1 MSDASTMQPL
11 STESQGDTGHGRHR
25 GQNSAQ
31 DGDTAPRGRH
41 RKQSEDT
48 EAAA

>member
-1 MSDASTMQPL
+1 MSDTSTMQPL
-11 STESQGDTGHGRHR
+11 SAETQGDAGHGRHR
-25 GQNSAQ
+25 GPNSAQ

-41 RKQSEDT
+41 RKPAEDT